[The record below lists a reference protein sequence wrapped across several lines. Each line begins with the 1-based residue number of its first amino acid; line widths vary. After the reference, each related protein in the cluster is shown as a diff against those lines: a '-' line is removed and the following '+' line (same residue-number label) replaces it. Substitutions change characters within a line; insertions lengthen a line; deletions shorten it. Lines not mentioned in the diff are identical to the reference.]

1 MNGSSVIISETN
13 PSTKATSS
21 VVVTLTPATTFTTTG
36 TASPSDLAVGKCA
49 RANGTA
55 DSTGAI
61 AAQSIT
67 ISTATASG
75 CTGGFGFRG
84 AGSGGVATG
93 GSTGA

>member
-1 MNGSSVIISETN
+1 LAVTITETN

-21 VVVTLTPATTFTTTG
+21 VVVTLTTATTFTTTG
-36 TASPSDLAVGKCA
+36 SASSTDLAVGKCA

-67 ISTATASG
+67 ISTAGANG
-75 CTGGFGFRG
+75 CTSGFGGFRG
-84 AGSGGVATG
+84 AAGGAG
-93 GSTGA
+93 TGA